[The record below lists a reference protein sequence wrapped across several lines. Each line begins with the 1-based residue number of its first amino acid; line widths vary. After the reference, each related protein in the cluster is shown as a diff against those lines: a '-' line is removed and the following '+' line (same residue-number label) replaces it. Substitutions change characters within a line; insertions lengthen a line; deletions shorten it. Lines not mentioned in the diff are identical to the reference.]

1 MTAALPVDAVDACD
15 ALADW
20 LRRYRHVFVLT
31 GAGCSTASGIP
42 DYRGSD
48 GNWKRSAPITWQA
61 FSGDPL
67 ARARY
72 WARSQVGWP
81 RVAAA
86 GPNPAHLA
94 LTRLQALERIERL
107 VTQNVDGLHE
117 RAGSRDVIDLHGRI
131 DMTVCLGCGLRMPR
145 AGIQTML
152 ETANPEWTGL
162 DAGSAPDGDA
172 DLEGRDFS
180 HYRVPDCDAC
190 GGLIKPDVVFFGEN
204 VPRARV
210 DAAHAALARADAMLV
225 VGSSL
230 MVYSGYRFA
239 RLARGHG
246 LPLAILTHGVN
257 RADPL
262 ATLKLEADASTVL
275 PAAVAQMER

>member
-1 MTAALPVDAVDACD
+1 MASALLVDAEDARP
-15 ALADW
+15 LADW
-20 LRRYRHVFVLT
+20 LMAHRHLFVLT

-42 DYRGSD
+42 DYRD
-48 GNWKRSAPITWQA
+48 GDGRWKRSAPITWQA

-72 WARSQVGWP
+72 WARSQAGWP
-81 RVAAA
+81 TVAAA
-86 GPNPAHLA
+86 RPNPVHHA
-94 LTRLQALERIERL
+94 LVRLQELGRIERL
-107 VTQNVDGLHE
+107 VTQNVDGLHG

-131 DMTVCLGCGLRMPR
+131 DTTVCLGCGLRLPR
-145 AGIQTML
+145 ASLQDL
-152 ETANPEWTGL
+152 LDAANPDWTGL
-162 DAGSAPDGDA
+162 AARPAPDGDA
-172 DLEGRDFS
+172 DLDGHDFGR
-180 HYRVPDCDAC
+180 YRVPDCTAC
-190 GGLIKPDVVFFGEN
+190 GGVLKPDVVFFGEN

-239 RLARGHG
+239 RTARERG
-246 LPLAILTHGVN
+246 LPLAILNRGLT

-262 ATLKLEADASTVL
+262 ATSKFEADATGAL
-275 PAAVAQMER
+275 PAALALAGA